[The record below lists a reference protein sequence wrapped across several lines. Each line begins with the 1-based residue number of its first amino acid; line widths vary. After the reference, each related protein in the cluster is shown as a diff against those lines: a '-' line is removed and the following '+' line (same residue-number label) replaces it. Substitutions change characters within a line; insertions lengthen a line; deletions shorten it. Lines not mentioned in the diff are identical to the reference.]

1 MPTGKNYK
9 KEPSIQG
16 AALFVLSL
24 ERDGMKKLGGAREII
39 RDTFKELGVTEDQVY
54 QHIKENRAELEKL
67 LADRAGP
74 QKII

>member
-16 AALFVLSL
+16 AALFLLSL
-24 ERDGMKKLGGAREII
+24 EQDGLKKLGGARDII

-54 QHIKENRAELEKL
+54 QHIKENHAELEKL
-67 LADRAGP
+67 LAERAGP
-74 QKII
+74 RKR